1 VWLTRRAAG
10 KTKVLTARVAY
21 LIHHFKLDPSEVV
34 AVRIDLTYNGLNADQ
49 DVWRA
54 GDVYEQGRAGDEEE
68 VECVIRGGRSEQAR
82 TWYVFEA

>member
-1 VWLTRRAAG
+1 
-10 KTKVLTARVAY
+10 LTARVAY

-34 AVRIDLTYNGLNADQ
+34 AVRIASICNDLDADQ

-68 VECVIRGGRSEQAR
+68 VECVARGGCSEQAR
-82 TWYVFEA
+82 AWYVLEA